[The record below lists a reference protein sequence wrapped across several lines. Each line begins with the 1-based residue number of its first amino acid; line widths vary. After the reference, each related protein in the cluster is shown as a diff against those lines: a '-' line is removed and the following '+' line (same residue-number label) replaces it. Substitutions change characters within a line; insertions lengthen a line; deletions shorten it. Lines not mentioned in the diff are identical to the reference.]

1 MRRKMQGLVRFAGS
15 GIPGILDLFPGDH
28 RWAQQLDI
36 RILGL
41 NICLLKMFLN
51 CKLFTYIYVC
61 ACVGGWVGVCTGSFC
76 LKMRVSLCRVLCP
89 DLPYHLSPSLPGS
102 DRRLAA
108 RVRLSFSASPVFPKA
123 QTTAPD
129 TERHHTKLNS
139 MVVETRHPQTFVL
152 KFLKCHVRAHMFI
165 YVRRVSG
172 QNDLT
177 AMKLGQI

>member
-1 MRRKMQGLVRFAGS
+1 MHRKMQGLVRFAGS
-15 GIPGILDLFPGDH
+15 GIPGTLDLFPGDH

-61 ACVGGWVGVCTGSFC
+61 ACVGGWLCALCPSVSRQG
-76 LKMRVSLCRVLCP
+76 SLCVVFSALTCLTTSLPHCLVLTVGWQQGSVF
-89 DLPYHLSPSLPGS
+89 LSPP
-102 DRRLAA
+102 
-108 RVRLSFSASPVFPKA
+108 SPVFPKA

-129 TERHHTKLNS
+129 TEWHRTKLNS